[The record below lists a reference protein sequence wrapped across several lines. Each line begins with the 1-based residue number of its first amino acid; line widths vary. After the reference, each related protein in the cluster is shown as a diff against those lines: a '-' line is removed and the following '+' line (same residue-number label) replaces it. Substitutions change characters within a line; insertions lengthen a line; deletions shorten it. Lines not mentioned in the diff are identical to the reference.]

1 MIVSSQHRGAV
12 LALLI
17 ATVASW
23 GTVPLT
29 TAFLP
34 SATTRN
40 APARGS
46 VFLADELRR
55 TPNSL
60 SQKRPYASLSPLR
73 MASEDWNEAKYT
85 EAAWA
90 CMSSLTKVA
99 DYYSA
104 ARVEAP
110 FLLDVLVN
118 PNKHNAG
125 ESAESAKK
133 VVDKV
138 LQEAGVDVKQLRK
151 ELEAYLAKQ
160 PKLTGGSTQKSMGQG
175 LEKVLET
182 SRITTGVLGVS

>member
-1 MIVSSQHRGAV
+1 MIVWSQYRGAV
-12 LALLI
+12 LALLA
-17 ATVASW
+17 ATAASW
-23 GTVPLT
+23 GTAPLT

-34 SATTRN
+34 SVTTRN

-46 VFLADELRR
+46 VFLADELRHK
-55 TPNSL
+55 PNYL
-60 SQKRPYASLSPLR
+60 SHKRPFASLSPLR

-90 CMSSLTKVA
+90 CMSALTKVA

-104 ARVEAP
+104 ARVESP
-110 FLLDVLVN
+110 FLLDVLLN
-118 PNKHNAG
+118 PNKHGAG

-160 PKLTGGSTQKSMGQG
+160 AKLTGGSTQKSMSQG
-175 LEKVLET
+175 LEKVLDT